1 MNKIS
6 YFKLQAKNFLR
17 DFKTQKKDQEGIYFY
32 SPKFF
37 KDINDIIVSFD
48 IDEDNFTLMNA
59 QYIIAN
65 LAGFDK
71 WSDLLEAS
79 PEALE
84 LGELLFNNRNNS
96 GDVDLTEDWNMYLAM
111 NGFQD
116 FDDASKLEI
125 FNIVFLEQPID

>member
-84 LGELLFNNRNNS
+84 LGELLFNNRNYS

-125 FNIVFLEQPID
+125 FNIVFLEQSID

>member
-59 QYIIAN
+59 QYIISD

-84 LGELLFNNRNNS
+84 LGELLFNNRNKG

>member
-37 KDINDIIVSFD
+37 KDIDDIIVAFD

-59 QYIIAN
+59 QYIISN

-84 LGELLFNNRNNS
+84 LGELLFNNRNNG

-125 FNIVFLEQPID
+125 FNIVFLEQPVD

>member
-37 KDINDIIVSFD
+37 KDINDIIVAFD

-59 QYIIAN
+59 QYIISN

-84 LGELLFNNRNNS
+84 LGELLFNNRNNG

-125 FNIVFLEQPID
+125 FNIVFLEQPVD

>member
-6 YFKLQAKNFLR
+6 YFKLQAKKFLR

-59 QYIIAN
+59 QYIISN

-84 LGELLFNNRNNS
+84 LGELLFNNRNKG